1 MGSVTGEVWAGSLKL
16 GVFSIIAS
24 IFDTLLSCLGTEAA
38 KTDFPF
44 LSLTL
49 YWAYAKY
56 RAVCWVSLIS
66 NQLHVQMGSLIS
78 DYGLIWDMKSE
89 KEVGVICSGPEVM
102 QNQSP
107 RSPSSKTLTLQ
118 CYPDTGP
125 DSPDTLPITGPMPHA
140 IISTLMEVFHPTI
153 PLTMAFLFYF
163 FSYMKISVSLSDI
176 PPLDGM
182 MIL

>member
-1 MGSVTGEVWAGSLKL
+1 
-16 GVFSIIAS
+16 
-24 IFDTLLSCLGTEAA
+24 
-38 KTDFPF
+38 
-44 LSLTL
+44 
-49 YWAYAKY
+49 
-56 RAVCWVSLIS
+56 
-66 NQLHVQMGSLIS
+66 MGSLIS